1 MSGGISGG
9 HINPVSP
16 RVWLIILQT
25 AFLKFFALFA
35 QVVTLSLAVFRDFP
49 WKKVPAYIFAQF
61 LGAWI
66 GAMLVFADYFHAIDI
81 SLGRTTPGT
90 ASLFAT
96 YAVSDSYRRRLHRVL
111 TAWKYFFL
119 TARLRS
125 LRQRFLRPGAFQS
138 PSSPPS
144 PLSGDIDDIRPTVI
158 PSLRVRMAH

>member
-1 MSGGISGG
+1 M
-9 HINPVSP
+9 
-16 RVWLIILQT
+16 WLIILQR
-25 AFLKFFALFA
+25 ALLKFSALVA

-96 YAVSDSYRRRLHRVL
+96 YAVSDSYCRHLHRVM
-111 TAWKYFFL
+111 TAWKSF
-119 TARLRS
+119 
-125 LRQRFLRPGAFQS
+125 P
-138 PSSPPS
+138 
-144 PLSGDIDDIRPTVI
+144 
-158 PSLRVRMAH
+158 